1 MKYFDNYVI
10 EKCEKVL
17 CISVQLTKMTKYFES
32 FFHYFFDG
40 QSTSVSFGWK
50 SSSMD

>member
-17 CISVQLTKMTKYFES
+17 CISVQLTKMTKYF
-32 FFHYFFDG
+32 
-40 QSTSVSFGWK
+40 
-50 SSSMD
+50 